1 MNTKANYIK
10 QRLSL
15 RQPLQESLDIIADL
29 TGKLSFTKEVDLAEE
44 LSIVSK
50 HYPSCT
56 DFERTFPSICFSIA
70 TGVGKTRL
78 MGACIS
84 YLYLEKGVKNFF
96 VLAPNLTIYDKLIED
111 FGNPSNPKYVFNGIA
126 EFVHNRPVI
135 ITGDNYDSTGARATL
150 YLETEVRINVFNISK
165 FNKDAS
171 TPTRGSEKGRLPRIK
186 RLAEYLGQSYWNHL
200 SNLDD
205 LVILMDEA
213 HRYKADSSAAAIN
226 ELKPVFGIEL
236 TATPLDERGNAFKN
250 IVYEYNLAQALA
262 DGKFVKNPAIAYRSD
277 FQAQGKT
284 DEDIEHIKLEDAI
297 SLHEDVKTELEV
309 FANATGNKKV
319 KPFILIVCKDIA
331 HARDTLSYIQSKIF
345 FNGLYADKV
354 IQIDSS
360 VNDEQNAKLLETVEH
375 YDNPVEIVI
384 HVNMLAEGWDVTNLY
399 TICPLRK
406 ADSIKLIE
414 QTIGRGLRLP
424 FKGERVGVDK
434 IDRLTVIAHD
444 NFQRVID
451 AAQDPNS
458 ILQRFS
464 FVELNQ
470 QSEIPKTEAVVSVS
484 VFEAAQQA
492 EQASVN
498 QIVEPAKREVAQRVV
513 DAKRAIIEALP
524 TLGKIEGVTKVEDLN
539 KPEVKEQVIKQITY
553 ALNTGQG
560 NIFAESIIQEA
571 VAQYETVVTQYK
583 ENIIEIPRIDLVQ
596 DEIETY
602 FENFDLDTSAGFDL
616 RVLKEEI
623 RVRGLIDSKVSIIG
637 VRHGAHFKETPVNQ
651 IISELINYPEL
662 DYDQCPDLLH
672 KLVSQAVAK
681 LSEGVTDVKEL
692 HTLIRQSRKIIAH
705 RIWEQMKRHF
715 KQSEPK
721 YGTPEV
727 LPFTKIE
734 AWSFSALSKNGYKD
748 FKENL
753 PVRDVTKYV
762 YMGFTKSCHPQYKFD
777 SSSEKVLSQIIE
789 EDKSIIKWLRPAD
802 KQFRIY
808 WANNSRLYYPDFVI
822 ERNDAIYLVEV
833 KAANQVDTG
842 EVQDKK
848 RAASNYCR
856 YATEYNLVNG
866 KKPWKYVIFPHDKID
881 LNVTFDYLLNLSE

>member
-1 MNTKANYIK
+1 MNTRANYIK

-15 RQPLQESLDIIADL
+15 RQPLQESLDIVADL
-29 TGKLSFTKEVDLAEE
+29 TSKLSFTKEVDLAEE
-44 LSIVSK
+44 LSIVSQ

-84 YLYLEKGVKNFF
+84 YLYLEKGVRNFF

-135 ITGDNYDSTGARATL
+135 ITGDNYASLGGLFSDS
-150 YLETEVRINVFNISK
+150 EIRINVFNISK

-171 TPTRGSEKGRLPRIK
+171 TPTRGAEKGRLPRIK
-186 RLAEYLGQSYWNHL
+186 RLAEYLGQSYWDYL

-213 HRYKADSSAAAIN
+213 HRYKADSSAAAVN
-226 ELKPVFGIEL
+226 DLKPIFGIEL

-277 FQAQGKT
+277 FQVQGKT
-284 DEDIEHIKLEDAI
+284 DEDIERIKLEDAI

-331 HARDTLSYIQSKIF
+331 HARDTLSYIQSKAF
-345 FNGLYADKV
+345 YNGLYSDKV

-444 NFQRVID
+444 NFQKVIE

-458 ILQRFS
+458 ILKRFS

-470 QSEIPKTEAVVSVS
+470 ENSIAKTEAVVSVS
-484 VFEAAQQA
+484 TFEVAQKA
-492 EQASVN
+492 EQEVVN

-524 TLGKIEGVTKVEDLN
+524 ILGKMEGVTKIEDLK
-539 KPEVKEQVIKQITY
+539 KPEIKEQVIKQITY

-560 NIFAESIIQEA
+560 NMFAESIVQEA
-571 VAQYETVVTQYK
+571 VAQYERVITQYQD
-583 ENIIEIPRIDLVQ
+583 NIIEIPRIDLVQ
-596 DEIETY
+596 DEIETW
-602 FENFDLDTSAGFDL
+602 FEDFDLDTSVGFDL

-623 RVRGLIDSKVSIIG
+623 KVRGLVDNKVSSIG
-637 VRHGAHFKETPVNQ
+637 VRHGANYKETPINQ
-651 IISELINYPEL
+651 VISELINYPEL
-662 DYDQCPDLLH
+662 DYDQCPDLLN
-672 KLVSQAVAK
+672 KLANQAVTK
-681 LSEGVTDVKEL
+681 ISEGVADAKEL
-692 HTLIRQSRKIIAH
+692 HTLIRQSRKIVAS

-721 YGTPEV
+721 YSKPEV

-734 AWSFSALSKNGYKD
+734 AWSFSALSKDGYKD
-748 FKENL
+748 FKENI
-753 PVRDVTKYV
+753 PVRDAIKYV
-762 YMGFTKSCHPQYKFD
+762 YMGFTKACHPQYKFD
-777 SSSEKVLSQIIE
+777 SSSEKVLAQIIE
-789 EDKSIIKWLRPAD
+789 EDKSISKWLRPAD
-802 KQFRIY
+802 KQFRLY
-808 WANNSRLYYPDFVI
+808 WANNSRLYYPDFVV
-822 ERNDAIYLVEV
+822 ECNDAIYLVEV

-848 RAASNYCR
+848 RAATNYCK
-856 YATEYNLVNG
+856 YASEYNIANG
-866 KKPWKYVIFPHDKID
+866 KKPWKYVIFPHDRIA
-881 LNVTFDYLLNLSE
+881 LNVSFDSLLNTAE

>member
-1 MNTKANYIK
+1 MNTRANYIK

-15 RQPLQESLDIIADL
+15 RQPLQESLDIVADL
-29 TGKLSFTKEVDLAEE
+29 TSKLSFTKEFDLAEE
-44 LSIVSK
+44 LSIVSQN
-50 HYPSCT
+50 YPSCT

-84 YLYLEKGVKNFF
+84 YLYLEKGVRNFF

-135 ITGDNYDSTGARATL
+135 ITGDNYASLGGLFSDS
-150 YLETEVRINVFNISK
+150 EIRINVFNISK

-171 TPTRGSEKGRLPRIK
+171 TPTRGAERGRLPRIK
-186 RLAEYLGQSYWNHL
+186 RLAEYLGQSYWDYL

-213 HRYKADSSAAAIN
+213 HRYKADSSAAAVN
-226 ELKPVFGIEL
+226 DLKPIFGIEL
-236 TATPLDERGNAFKN
+236 TATPRDERGNTFKN

-284 DEDIEHIKLEDAI
+284 DEDIERIKLEDAI

-331 HARDTLSYIQSKIF
+331 HARDTLSYIQSKAF
-345 FNGLYADKV
+345 YNGLYAEKV

-444 NFQRVID
+444 NFQKVIE

-470 QSEIPKTEAVVSVS
+470 ENAVAKTEAVVSVS
-484 VFEAAQQA
+484 TFELAQQA
-492 EQASVN
+492 EQEVVN
-498 QIVEPAKREVAQRVV
+498 QIVEPVKRKFAQRVV

-524 TLGKIEGVTKVEDLN
+524 TLGKMEGVTKVEDLK
-539 KPEVKEQVIKQITY
+539 KPEVKEQVIKQIAY

-560 NIFAESIIQEA
+560 NMFADSIVQEA
-571 VAQYETVVTQYK
+571 VAQYERVITQYQD
-583 ENIIEIPRIDLVQ
+583 NIIEIPRIDLVQ
-596 DEIETY
+596 DEIETW
-602 FENFDLDTSAGFDL
+602 FEDFDLDTSVGFDL
-616 RVLKEEI
+616 RVLTEEI
-623 RVRGLIDSKVSIIG
+623 KVRGLVDNKVSSIG
-637 VRHGAHFKETPVNQ
+637 VRHGANYKETPVNQ
-651 IISELINYPEL
+651 VISELINYPEL
-662 DYDQCPDLLH
+662 DYDQCPDLLQ

-681 LSEGVTDVKEL
+681 ISEGVADSKEL
-692 HTLIRQSRKIIAH
+692 HTLIRQSRKIVAS
-705 RIWEQMKRHF
+705 RIWEQMKRYF

-721 YGTPEV
+721 YSKPEV

-734 AWSFSALSKNGYKD
+734 AWSFSALSKDGYKD
-748 FKENL
+748 FKENI
-753 PVRDVTKYV
+753 PVRDATKYV
-762 YMGFTKSCHPQYKFD
+762 YMGFTKACHPQYKFD

-789 EDKSIIKWLRPAD
+789 EDKSISKWLRPSD

-808 WANNSRLYYPDFVI
+808 WAKNSRLYYPDFVV

-848 RAASNYCR
+848 RAAMNYCK
-856 YATEYNLVNG
+856 YATDYNIANG
-866 KKPWKYVIFPHDKID
+866 KKPWKYVIFPHDRIA
-881 LNVTFDYLLNLSE
+881 LNVSFDSLLNNAE

>member
-1 MNTKANYIK
+1 MNTRANYIK

-15 RQPLQESLDIIADL
+15 RQPLQESLDIVADL
-29 TGKLSFTKEVDLAEE
+29 TSKLSFTKEVDLVKE
-44 LSIVSK
+44 LSIVSQ

-84 YLYLEKGVKNFF
+84 YLYLEKGVRNFF

-111 FGNPSNPKYVFNGIA
+111 FGNPTNPKYVFNGIA

-135 ITGDNYDSTGARATL
+135 ITGDNYASLGGL
-150 YLETEVRINVFNISK
+150 FSESEIRINVFNISK

-171 TPTRGSEKGRLPRIK
+171 TPTRGAEKGRLPRIK
-186 RLAEYLGQSYWNHL
+186 RLAEYLGQSYWDYL

-213 HRYKADSSAAAIN
+213 HRYKADSSAAAVN
-226 ELKPVFGIEL
+226 DLKPIFGIEL

-277 FQAQGKT
+277 FQVQGKT
-284 DEDIEHIKLEDAI
+284 DEDIERIKLEDAI

-309 FANATGNKKV
+309 FANSTGNKKV

-331 HARDTLSYIQSKIF
+331 HARDTLSYIQSKAF
-345 FNGLYADKV
+345 YNGLYSDKV

-444 NFQRVID
+444 NFQKVIE

-470 QSEIPKTEAVVSVS
+470 DNSIAKTEAVVSVS
-484 VFEAAQQA
+484 TFEVAQQA
-492 EQASVN
+492 EQEVVN
-498 QIVEPAKREVAQRVV
+498 QIAEPAKREVAQRVV

-524 TLGKIEGVTKVEDLN
+524 TLGKMEGVTKVEDLK

-560 NIFAESIIQEA
+560 NIFAESIVQEA
-571 VAQYETVVTQYK
+571 VAQYERVITQYQD
-583 ENIIEIPRIDLVQ
+583 NIIEIPRIDLVQ
-596 DEIETY
+596 DEIETW
-602 FENFDLDTSAGFDL
+602 FEDFDLDTSVGFDI

-623 RVRGLIDSKVSIIG
+623 KVRGLVDNKVTSIG
-637 VRHGAHFKETPVNQ
+637 VRHGANYKETPVNQ
-651 IISELINYPEL
+651 VISELINYPEL
-662 DYDQCPDLLH
+662 DYDQCPDLLN
-672 KLVSQAVAK
+672 KLASQAVAK
-681 LSEGVTDVKEL
+681 ISEGVADAKEL
-692 HTLIRQSRKIIAH
+692 HTLIRQSRKIVAS

-721 YGTPEV
+721 YSKPEV

-734 AWSFSALSKNGYKD
+734 AWSFSALSKDGYKD
-748 FKENL
+748 FKENI
-753 PVRDVTKYV
+753 PVRDAIKYV
-762 YMGFTKSCHPQYKFD
+762 YMGFTKACHPQYKFD
-777 SSSEKVLSQIIE
+777 SSSEKVLAQIVE
-789 EDKSIIKWLRPAD
+789 EDKSISKWLRPAD
-802 KQFRIY
+802 KQFRLY
-808 WANNSRLYYPDFVI
+808 WANNSRLYYPDFVV

-848 RAASNYCR
+848 RAAMNYCK
-856 YATEYNLVNG
+856 YASEYNIANG
-866 KKPWKYVIFPHDKID
+866 KKPWKYVIFPHDRIA
-881 LNVTFDYLLNLSE
+881 LNVSFDNLLNTAE

>member
-1 MNTKANYIK
+1 MNTKSNYIK

-15 RQPLQESLDIIADL
+15 RLPLQESLDIVADL
-29 TGKLSFTKEVDLAEE
+29 TSKLSFTKEVDLAEE
-44 LSIVSK
+44 LSIVNQ
-50 HYPSCT
+50 HYPSCS
-56 DFERTFPSICFSIA
+56 DFERTFPSVCFSIA

-84 YLYLEKGVKNFF
+84 YLYLEKGVRNFF

-135 ITGDNYDSTGARATL
+135 ITGDNYASLGGLFSDS
-150 YLETEVRINVFNISK
+150 EIRINVFNISK

-171 TPTRGSEKGRLPRIK
+171 NPRGKEKGQLPRIK
-186 RLAEYLGQSYWNHL
+186 RLAEYLGQSYWDYL
-200 SNLDD
+200 SNLND

-213 HRYKADSSAAAIN
+213 HRYKADSSAAAVN
-226 ELKPVFGIEL
+226 DLKPIFGIEL

-284 DEDIEHIKLEDAI
+284 DEDIERIKLEDAI

-319 KPFILIVCKDIA
+319 KPFILVVCKDIA
-331 HARDTLSYIQSKIF
+331 HARDTLGYIQSNAF
-345 FNGLYADKV
+345 YNGHYADKV

-360 VNDEQNAKLLETVEH
+360 VNDEQNAKLLETVEQ

-444 NFQRVID
+444 NFQKVIE

-470 QSEIPKTEAVVSVS
+470 ENSVAKTEAVVSFS
-484 VFEAAQQA
+484 TFEVAQQA
-492 EQASVN
+492 EQEVVN
-498 QIVEPAKREVAQRVV
+498 QIVEPVKRKFAQRVV

-524 TLGKIEGVTKVEDLN
+524 KLGKMDGVTKIEDLN
-539 KPEVKEQVIKQITY
+539 KPEIKEQVIKQITY
-553 ALNTGQG
+553 ALSAGQG
-560 NIFAESIIQEA
+560 NMFADSIVREA

-583 ENIIEIPRIDLVQ
+583 NNIIEIPRIDLVQ
-596 DEIETY
+596 DEIETW
-602 FENFDLDTSAGFDL
+602 FEDFDLNTSVGFDL
-616 RVLKEEI
+616 RVLTEEI
-623 RVRGLIDSKVSIIG
+623 RVRGLVDNQVSSIG
-637 VRHGAHFKETPVNQ
+637 VRHGANYKETPINQ
-651 IISELINYPEL
+651 VISELINYPEL

-672 KLVSQAVAK
+672 KLVSQAIAK
-681 LSEGVTDVKEL
+681 ISEGVADSKEL
-692 HTLIRQSRKIIAH
+692 HTLVRQSRKIVAS

-715 KQSEPK
+715 KHSEPK
-721 YGTPEV
+721 YSKPEV

-734 AWSFSALSKNGYKD
+734 AWSFSALAKDGYKD
-748 FKENL
+748 FKENIS
-753 PVRDVTKYV
+753 VRDATKYV
-762 YMGFTKSCHPQYKFD
+762 YMGFTKSCHQQYKFD

-789 EDKSIIKWLRPAD
+789 EDNSITKWLRPAD

-808 WANNSRLYYPDFVI
+808 WANNSRLYFPDFVV
-822 ERNDAIYLVEV
+822 EREDAIYLVEV

-848 RAASNYCR
+848 RAAMNYCK
-856 YATEYNLVNG
+856 YASDYNIANS
-866 KKPWKYVIFPHDKID
+866 KKPWKYVIFPHDRITI
-881 LNVTFDYLLNLSE
+881 NVSFDSLLNTSE

>member
-1 MNTKANYIK
+1 MNKNANYIK

-15 RQPLQESLDIIADL
+15 RQPLQESLDIVADL
-29 TGKLSFTKEVDLAEE
+29 TSKLTLSKEVDLVQE
-44 LSIVSK
+44 LSTVTQ
-50 HYPSCT
+50 HYPSCS
-56 DFERTFPSICFSIA
+56 DFERAFPSICFSIA

-84 YLYLEKGVKNFF
+84 YLYLEKGVRNFF

-135 ITGDNYDSTGARATL
+135 ITGDNYASLGGLFSDS
-150 YLETEVRINVFNISK
+150 EIRINVFNISK
-165 FNKDAS
+165 FNKDATS
-171 TPTRGSEKGRLPRIK
+171 ATRGAEKGKLPKIK
-186 RLAEYLGQSYWNHL
+186 RLAEYLGQSYWDYL

-226 ELKPVFGIEL
+226 DLKPVFGIEL

-250 IVYEYNLAQALA
+250 IVYEYNLAKALA
-262 DGKFVKNPAIAYRSD
+262 DGLYVKNPAIAYRSD

-284 DEDIEHIKLEDAI
+284 DEDIERIKLEDAI

-309 FANATGNKKV
+309 YANATGSKKV
-319 KPFILIVCKDIA
+319 KPFILVVCKDIA
-331 HARDTLSYIQSKIF
+331 HARDTLSYIQSNAF
-345 FNGLYADKV
+345 YSGHYAEKV

-360 VNDEQNAKLLETVEH
+360 INDEQNAKLLETVEQ

-444 NFQRVID
+444 NFQKVIE

-470 QSEIPKTEAVVSVS
+470 ESTIAKTEAVVSVS
-484 VFEAAQQA
+484 VLEAAQQA
-492 EQASVN
+492 EQEIVN

-539 KPEVKEQVIKQITY
+539 KPEVKEQVIKQIKY

-560 NIFAESIIQEA
+560 NIFAESIVQEA

-602 FENFDLDTSAGFDL
+602 FEDFDLDTTVGFDL

-623 RVRGLIDSKVSIIG
+623 KVRGLVDNKVSSIG
-637 VRHGAHFKETPVNQ
+637 VIHGAHFKETPVNQ

-672 KLVSQAVAK
+672 KLVSQAVTK
-681 LSEGVTDVKEL
+681 LSEGVTDAKEL

-721 YGTPEV
+721 YSTPEV

-734 AWSFSALSKNGYKD
+734 AWSFSALSKDGYKD
-748 FKENL
+748 FKENI
-753 PVRDVTKYV
+753 PVRDATKYV

-789 EDKSIIKWLRPAD
+789 EDGSIIKWLRPAD

-808 WANNSRLYYPDFVI
+808 WANNSRLYYPDFVV

-848 RAASNYCR
+848 RAAMNYCK
-856 YATEYNLVNG
+856 YASEYNIANG
-866 KKPWKYVIFPHDKID
+866 KKPWKYVIFPHDRIA
-881 LNVTFDYLLNLSE
+881 LNVSFDSLLNHAE

>member
-1 MNTKANYIK
+1 MNNIAEYIK
-10 QRLSL
+10 LRLSL
-15 RQPLQESLDIIADL
+15 RKPLQEALDIVADL
-29 TGKLSFTKEVDLAEE
+29 TSKLSLKKEFDISDE
-44 LSIVSK
+44 LNIANQN
-50 HYPSCT
+50 YPNCV
-56 DFERTFPSICFSIA
+56 DFERSFPSFCFSIA

-78 MGACIS
+78 MGASIS
-84 YLYLEKGVKNFF
+84 YLYLEKGIKNFF
-96 VLAPNLTIYDKLIED
+96 ILAPNLTIYEKLIED

-135 ITGDNYDSTGARATL
+135 ITGDNYNFLGGLFAES
-150 YLETEVRINVFNISK
+150 EIRINVFNISK
-165 FNKDAS
+165 FNKEA
-171 TPTRGSEKGRLPRIK
+171 TRIK
-186 RLAEYLGQSYWNHL
+186 RLSEYLGQSYWDYL
-200 SNLDD
+200 SNLQD

-213 HRYKADSSAAAIN
+213 HRYKADSAANAIN
-226 ELKPVFGIEL
+226 ELKPILGIEL
-236 TATPLDERGNAFKN
+236 TATPIDERGNSFKN
-250 IVYEYNLAQALA
+250 IVYEYNLAQALS

-277 FQAQGKT
+277 FKTQGKSE
-284 DEDIEHIKLEDAI
+284 EDIERIKLEDSI

-309 FANATGNKKV
+309 FSNSTGAKKV
-319 KPFILIVCKDIA
+319 KPFILVVCKDIS
-331 HARDTLSYIQSKIF
+331 HAKDILNYIQSNAF
-345 FNGLYADKV
+345 YNGLYKDKV

-360 VNDEQNAKLLETVEH
+360 VNDEQNAKLLETVEQF
-375 YDNPVEIVI
+375 DNPIEIVI

-406 ADSIKLIE
+406 AESEKLIE

-444 NFQRVID
+444 NFQKVIE

-470 QSEIPKTEAVVSVS
+470 ESAIAKTEAVVSIS
-484 VFEAAQQA
+484 VFEAVQQA
-492 EQASVN
+492 EQAIVN
-498 QIVEPAKREVAQRVV
+498 QIVEPVKREVAQRVV

-524 TLGKIEGVTKVEDLN
+524 ILGKIEGVTKIEDLN
-539 KPEVKEQVIKQITY
+539 KPEVKEKVIKQITY

-560 NIFAESIIQEA
+560 NIFAESIVEEA

-602 FENFDLDTSAGFDL
+602 FEDFDLDTTAGFDL

-623 RVRGLIDSKVSIIG
+623 KVRGLVDNKVSSIG
-637 VRHGAHFKETPVNQ
+637 VIHGAHFKETPVNQ

-662 DYDQCPDLLH
+662 DYDQCPDLLY
-672 KLVSQAVAK
+672 KLVSQAVTK
-681 LSEGVTDVKEL
+681 LSEGVTDSKEL

-715 KQSEPK
+715 KQSKPK
-721 YGTPEV
+721 YSTPEV

-734 AWSFSALSKNGYKD
+734 AWSFSALSKDGYKD
-748 FKENL
+748 LKENV
-753 PVRDVTKYV
+753 PVRDATKYV

-777 SSSEKVLSQIIE
+777 SSSEKVLAQIIE
-789 EDKSIIKWLRPAD
+789 EDRSITKWLRPAD

-808 WANNSRLYYPDFVI
+808 WANNSRLYYPDFVV
-822 ERNDAIYLVEV
+822 ERSEAIYLVEV
-833 KAANQVDTG
+833 KAANQVDSG

-848 RAASNYCR
+848 RAAMNYCK
-856 YATEYNLVNG
+856 YASEYNVENG
-866 KKPWKYVIFPHDKID
+866 KKPWKYVIFPHDKIA
-881 LNVTFDYLLNLSE
+881 LNVSFENLLNQAE

>member
-15 RQPLQESLDIIADL
+15 RQPLQESLDIVADL
-29 TGKLSFTKEVDLAEE
+29 TRKLSFAKEVNLAVE
-44 LSIVSK
+44 LSIVNQ
-50 HYPSCT
+50 HYPSCS
-56 DFERTFPSICFSIA
+56 DFEREFPSICFSIA

-78 MGACIS
+78 MGACIT
-84 YLYLEKGVKNFF
+84 YLYLEKGVRNFF
-96 VLAPNLTIYDKLIED
+96 VLAPNLTIYDKLIDD

-135 ITGDNYDSTGARATL
+135 ITGDNYASLGGL
-150 YLETEVRINVFNISK
+150 FSESEIRINVFNISK

-171 TPTRGSEKGRLPRIK
+171 TPTRGAERGRLPRIK
-186 RLAEYLGQSYWNHL
+186 RLSEYLGQSYWDYL

-213 HRYKADSSAAAIN
+213 HRYKADSSAAAVN
-226 ELKPVFGIEL
+226 DLKPIFGIEL
-236 TATPLDERGNAFKN
+236 TATPFDERGNAFKN
-250 IVYEYNLAQALA
+250 IVFEYNLAQALS

-277 FQAQGKT
+277 FVVQGTT
-284 DEDIEHIKLEDAI
+284 DEDIERIKLEDAI

-309 FANATGNKKV
+309 FAYATGNKKV
-319 KPFILIVCKDIA
+319 KPFILIVCKDIS
-331 HARDTLSYIQSKIF
+331 HARDTLSYIQSKAF
-345 FNGLYADKV
+345 YNGLYTNKV

-424 FKGERVGVDK
+424 FKGERVGIDK

-444 NFQRVID
+444 NFQKVID

-470 QSEIPKTEAVVSVS
+470 KDSLTKTEAVVSVS
-484 VFEAAQQA
+484 NFEVAQQE
-492 EQASVN
+492 EQEMVN
-498 QIVEPAKREVAQRVV
+498 QIVEPAKRELGQRVV
-513 DAKRAIIEALP
+513 DARRAIIETFP
-524 TLGKIEGVTKVEDLN
+524 TIGKMEGVTKIEDLN
-539 KPEVKEQVIKQITY
+539 KPEIKAKVIKQITY
-553 ALNTGQG
+553 ALYTGQG
-560 NIFAESIIQEA
+560 NIFADNIVQEA
-571 VAQYETVVTQYK
+571 VVQYETVVSQYK
-583 ENIIEIPRIDLVQ
+583 KNIIEIPRIDLVQ
-596 DEIETY
+596 DEIETW
-602 FENFDLDTSAGFDL
+602 FEDFDLDTTVGFDL
-616 RVLKEEI
+616 RVLIEEI
-623 RVRGLIDSKVSIIG
+623 KVRGLVDNQVSSIG
-637 VRHGAHFKETPVNQ
+637 VRHGANYKETPINQ
-651 IISELINYPEL
+651 VISELINYPEL

-672 KLVSQAVAK
+672 KLVSQAIAK
-681 LSEGVTDVKEL
+681 IAEGVADSKEL
-692 HTLIRQSRKIIAH
+692 HTLVRQSRKIVAS

-715 KQSEPK
+715 KHSEPK
-721 YGTPEV
+721 YSKPEV

-734 AWSFSALSKNGYKD
+734 AWSFSALSKDGYKD
-748 FKENL
+748 FKENI
-753 PVRDVTKYV
+753 PVRDATKYV

-777 SSSEKVLSQIIE
+777 SSSEKVLSQILE
-789 EDKSIIKWLRPAD
+789 EDKSVLKWLRPAD

-808 WANNSRLYYPDFVI
+808 WDNSRLYYPDFVV
-822 ERNDAIYLVEV
+822 EREDAIYLVEV

-848 RAASNYCR
+848 RAAMNYCK
-856 YATEYNLVNG
+856 YATEYNIANG
-866 KKPWKYVIFPHDKID
+866 KKPWKYVIFPHDRIA
-881 LNVTFDYLLNLSE
+881 LNVSFDSLLNLSE

>member
-1 MNTKANYIK
+1 MNKNANYIK

-15 RQPLQESLDIIADL
+15 RQPLQESLDIVADL
-29 TGKLSFTKEVDLAEE
+29 TSKLSLTKEVDLAQE
-44 LSIVSK
+44 LSTVSQ
-50 HYPSCT
+50 HYPSCS

-84 YLYLEKGVKNFF
+84 YLYLEKGVRNFF
-96 VLAPNLTIYDKLIED
+96 ILAPNLTIYDKLIED

-126 EFVHNRPVI
+126 EFVHDRPVI
-135 ITGDNYDSTGARATL
+135 ITGDNNASLGGL
-150 YLETEVRINVFNISK
+150 FSESEIRINVFNISK

-171 TPTRGSEKGRLPRIK
+171 TPTHGAEKGRLPRIK
-186 RLAEYLGQSYWNHL
+186 RLAEYLGQSYWDYL

-213 HRYKADSSAAAIN
+213 HRYKADSAAAAIN
-226 ELKPVFGIEL
+226 DLKPVFGIEV

-250 IVYEYNLAQALA
+250 IVFEYNLAKALA
-262 DGKFVKNPAIAYRSD
+262 DGFYVKNPAIAYRSD

-284 DEDIEHIKLEDAI
+284 DEDIERIKLEDAI

-309 FANATGNKKV
+309 FANATGSKKV
-319 KPFILIVCKDIA
+319 KPFILVVCKDIA
-331 HARDTLSYIQSKIF
+331 HARDTLSYIQSKAF
-345 FNGLYADKV
+345 YSGHYVDKV

-360 VNDEQNAKLLETVEH
+360 INDEQNAKLLETVEH

-424 FKGERVGVDK
+424 FKGERVGIDK

-444 NFQRVID
+444 NFQKVIE

-464 FVELNQ
+464 FVELNPE
-470 QSEIPKTEAVVSVS
+470 SAIAKTEAVISVS
-484 VFEAAQQA
+484 TFEVAQQA
-492 EQASVN
+492 EQEVVN
-498 QIVEPAKREVAQRVV
+498 QIAEPAKREVAQRIV

-524 TLGKIEGVTKVEDLN
+524 TLGKMEGVTKVEDLN

-553 ALNTGQG
+553 KLNTGQG
-560 NIFAESIIQEA
+560 NIFAESIVQE
-571 VAQYETVVTQYK
+571 VVVQYEKVVIQLK

-602 FENFDLDTSAGFDL
+602 FEDFDLDTSAGFDL

-623 RVRGLIDSKVSIIG
+623 RVRGLVDNKVSSIG
-637 VRHGAHFKETPVNQ
+637 VIHGAHFKETPVNQ
-651 IISELINYPEL
+651 IISELLNYPEL

-672 KLVSQAVAK
+672 KLVGQAVAK
-681 LSEGVTDVKEL
+681 LSEGVTDSKEL
-692 HTLIRQSRKIIAH
+692 HTLIRQSRKIIAL

-721 YGTPEV
+721 YSKPEV
-727 LPFTKIE
+727 LSFTKIE
-734 AWSFSALSKNGYKD
+734 SWSYSALSKDGYKD
-748 FKENL
+748 FRENI
-753 PVRDVTKYV
+753 PVRDATKYV
-762 YMGFTKSCHPQYKFD
+762 YMGFSKSCHPQYKFD
-777 SSSEKVLSQIIE
+777 SSSEKVLAQIIE
-789 EDKSIIKWLRPAD
+789 EDQSITKWLRPAD

-808 WANNSRLYYPDFVI
+808 WANNSKLYYPDFVV

-848 RAASNYCR
+848 RAAINYCK
-856 YATEYNLVNG
+856 YASEYNVTNG
-866 KKPWKYVIFPHDKID
+866 KKPWKYVIFPHDRIA
-881 LNVTFDYLLNLSE
+881 LNVSFENLLNASD

>member
-1 MNTKANYIK
+1 MNKNANYIK

-15 RQPLQESLDIIADL
+15 RQPLQESLDIVADL
-29 TGKLSFTKEVDLAEE
+29 TSKLSLTKEVDLALE
-44 LSIVSK
+44 LSNVSQ
-50 HYPSCT
+50 HYPSCS

-84 YLYLEKGVKNFF
+84 YLYLEKGVRNFF

-135 ITGDNYDSTGARATL
+135 ITGDNYASLGGL
-150 YLETEVRINVFNISK
+150 FSESEIRINVFNISK

-171 TPTRGSEKGRLPRIK
+171 TPTRGAEKGRLPRIR
-186 RLAEYLGQSYWNHL
+186 RLAEYLGQSYWDYL

-226 ELKPVFGIEL
+226 DLKPVFGIEL

-250 IVYEYNLAQALA
+250 IVYEYNLAKALA
-262 DGKFVKNPAIAYRSD
+262 DGFYVKNPAIAYRSD

-284 DEDIEHIKLEDAI
+284 DEDIERIKLEDAI

-319 KPFILIVCKDIA
+319 KPFILVVCKDIA
-331 HARDTLSYIQSKIF
+331 HARDTLSYIQSNAF
-345 FNGLYADKV
+345 YSGYYADKV

-360 VNDEQNAKLLETVEH
+360 INDELNAKLLETVEQ

-444 NFQRVID
+444 NFQKVIE

-470 QSEIPKTEAVVSVS
+470 ESAIAKTEAIVSVS
-484 VFEAAQQA
+484 TFEVAQQA
-492 EQASVN
+492 EQEVVN
-498 QIVEPAKREVAQRVV
+498 QIAEPAKREVAQRVV

-524 TLGKIEGVTKVEDLN
+524 TIGKIEGVTKVEDLK

-560 NIFAESIIQEA
+560 NIFAESIVQEA
-571 VAQYETVVTQYK
+571 IAQYETVVTQYK

-602 FENFDLDTSAGFDL
+602 FEDFELDTTDGFDL

-623 RVRGLIDSKVSIIG
+623 KVRGLVDNKVSSIG
-637 VRHGAHFKETPVNQ
+637 VIHGAHFKETPVNQ

-681 LSEGVTDVKEL
+681 LSDGVTDSKEL
-692 HTLIRQSRKIIAH
+692 HTLIMQSRKIIAH

-721 YGTPEV
+721 YSTPEV

-734 AWSFSALSKNGYKD
+734 VWSFSALTKDGYKD
-748 FKENL
+748 FRENI
-753 PVRDVTKYV
+753 PVRDATKYV

-777 SSSEKVLSQIIE
+777 SSSEKVLAQIIE
-789 EDKSIIKWLRPAD
+789 EDQSIKKWLRPAD

-808 WANNSRLYYPDFVI
+808 WANNSRFYYPDFVV
-822 ERNDAIYLVEV
+822 ERDDAIYLVEV

-848 RAASNYCR
+848 RAAMNYCK
-856 YATEYNLVNG
+856 YASEYNVANG
-866 KKPWKYVIFPHDKID
+866 KKPWKYVIFPHDRIA
-881 LNVTFDYLLNLSE
+881 LNVSFDSLLNTAE

>member
-1 MNTKANYIK
+1 M
-10 QRLSL
+10 
-15 RQPLQESLDIIADL
+15 RQPLQDSLEIVADL
-29 TGKLSFTKEVDLAEE
+29 TSKLSFTKEVDLSEE
-44 LSIVSK
+44 LSIVSQ
-50 HYPSCT
+50 HYPSCS

-84 YLYLEKGVKNFF
+84 YLYLEKGVRNFF
-96 VLAPNLTIYDKLIED
+96 VLAPNLTIYEKLIED

-135 ITGDNYDSTGARATL
+135 ITGDNYDSLGGL
-150 YLETEVRINVFNISK
+150 FSDSEIRINVFNISK

-171 TPTRGSEKGRLPRIK
+171 NPRGKEKGQLPRIK
-186 RLAEYLGQSYWNHL
+186 RLAEYLGQSYWDYL

-226 ELKPVFGIEL
+226 DLKPVFGIEL

-262 DGKFVKNPAIAYRSD
+262 DGKFVKNPAIAYRND

-284 DEDIEHIKLEDAI
+284 EEDIERIKLEDAI
-297 SLHEDVKTELEV
+297 ALHEDVKTELEV
-309 FANATGNKKV
+309 FTNTTGYKKV
-319 KPFILIVCKDIA
+319 KPFILVVCKDIA
-331 HARDTLSYIQSKIF
+331 HARDTLSYIRSNAF
-345 FNGLYADKV
+345 FSGHYAEKV

-360 VNDEQNAKLLETVEH
+360 INDEQNAKLLETVEQ

-444 NFQRVID
+444 NFQKVID

-464 FVELNQ
+464 FVELNNDNTL
-470 QSEIPKTEAVVSVS
+470 EKTEAVVSVS
-484 VFEAAQQA
+484 TIEVAQQA
-492 EQASVN
+492 EQEIVN
-498 QIVEPAKREVAQRVV
+498 QIVEPAKRVVAQRVV

-524 TLGKIEGVTKVEDLN
+524 TLGKIEGVTKVEDLK
-539 KPEVKEQVIKQITY
+539 KPDVKEQVIKQITN

-560 NIFAESIIQEA
+560 NIFAESIVQEA

-602 FENFDLDTSAGFDL
+602 FEDFDLDTSVGFDL
-616 RVLKEEI
+616 RVLREEI

-662 DYDQCPDLLH
+662 DYDQCPDLLN

-681 LSEGVTDVKEL
+681 LSEGVTDSKEL
-692 HTLIRQSRKIIAH
+692 HTLIRQTRKIVAH

-721 YGTPEV
+721 YSKPEV

-734 AWSFSALSKNGYKD
+734 AWSFSALAKDGYKD
-748 FKENL
+748 FRDNI
-753 PVRDVTKYV
+753 PVRDATKYV
-762 YMGFTKSCHPQYKFD
+762 YMGFNKSCHPQYKFD
-777 SSSEKVLSQIIE
+777 SSSEKLLAQIIE
-789 EDKSIIKWLRPAD
+789 EDQSITKWMRPAD

-808 WANNSRLYYPDFVI
+808 WANNSRLYYPDFVV
-822 ERNDAIYLVEV
+822 ERIDAIYLVEV

-848 RAASNYCR
+848 RAAMNYCK
-856 YATEYNLVNG
+856 YASEYNIANG
-866 KKPWKYVIFPHDKID
+866 KKPWKYVIFPHDRIA
-881 LNVTFDYLLNLSE
+881 LNVSFDSLLNNSE

>member
-1 MNTKANYIK
+1 MNKIAEYIK
-10 QRLSL
+10 LRLSL
-15 RQPLQESLDIIADL
+15 RKPLQDALDIIADL
-29 TGKLSFTKEVDLAEE
+29 SSKLSLKKEFDLTDD
-44 LSIVSK
+44 LKVVSQN
-50 HYPSCT
+50 YPTCV
-56 DFERTFPSICFSIA
+56 DFERSFPSFCFSIA

-84 YLYLEKGVKNFF
+84 YLYLEKGIKNFF
-96 VLAPNLTIYDKLIED
+96 ILAPNLTIYEKLIED

-135 ITGDNYDSTGARATL
+135 ITGDNYNFLGGLFAES
-150 YLETEVRINVFNISK
+150 EIRINVFNISK
-165 FNKDAS
+165 FNKDA
-171 TPTRGSEKGRLPRIK
+171 TRIK
-186 RLAEYLGQSYWNHL
+186 RLSEYLGQSYWDYL
-200 SNLDD
+200 SNLQD

-213 HRYKADSSAAAIN
+213 HRYKADSAANAIN
-226 ELKPVFGIEL
+226 ELKPILGIEL
-236 TATPLDERGNAFKN
+236 TATPIDERGNSFKN
-250 IVYEYNLAQALA
+250 IVYEYNLAQALS

-277 FQAQGKT
+277 FQTQGKSE
-284 DEDIEHIKLEDAI
+284 EDIERVKLEDSI

-309 FANATGNKKV
+309 FSNSSGAKKV
-319 KPFILIVCKDIA
+319 KPFILVVCKDIA
-331 HARDTLSYIQSKIF
+331 HAKDVLKYIQSNAF
-345 FNGLYADKV
+345 YNGNYKDKV

-360 VNDEQNAKLLETVEH
+360 VNDEQNAKLLETVEQ
-375 YDNPVEIVI
+375 YNNPIEIVI

-406 ADSIKLIE
+406 AESEKLIE

-444 NFQRVID
+444 NFQKVIE

-470 QSEIPKTEAVVSVS
+470 ESVIAKTEVVVSVS

-492 EQASVN
+492 EQAIVN
-498 QIVEPAKREVAQRVV
+498 QIIEPAKREVAQRVV
-513 DAKRAIIEALP
+513 DAKRAIIEAIP

-539 KPEVKEQVIKQITY
+539 KPEVKEKVLRQI
-553 ALNTGQG
+553 AFAQNNGQG
-560 NIFAESIIQEA
+560 NIFAEGIVHEA
-571 VAQYETVVTQYK
+571 DAQYETVVTQYK

-596 DEIETY
+596 DEIETH
-602 FENFDLDTSAGFDL
+602 FEDFDLDTTAGFDL

-623 RVRGLIDSKVSIIG
+623 KVKGLVDNKVSSIG
-637 VRHGAHFKETPVNQ
+637 VIHGAHFKETPVNQ

-662 DYDQCPDLLH
+662 DYDQCSDLLH
-672 KLVSQAVAK
+672 KLVSQAITK
-681 LSEGVTDVKEL
+681 LSEGVTDAKQL

-705 RIWEQMKRHF
+705 RIWDQMKRHF

-721 YGTPEV
+721 YSTPEV

-734 AWSFSALSKNGYKD
+734 AWSFSALSKDGYKD
-748 FKENL
+748 FKENI
-753 PVRDVTKYV
+753 PVSHATKYV

-777 SSSEKVLSQIIE
+777 SSSEKILSQIIE
-789 EDKSIIKWLRPAD
+789 EDGSIIKWLRPAE

-808 WANNSRLYYPDFVI
+808 WANNSRLYYPDFVV
-822 ERNDAIYLVEV
+822 ERSDAFYLVEV
-833 KAANQVDTG
+833 KAANQVEAL

-848 RAASNYCR
+848 RAAINYCK
-856 YATEYNLVNG
+856 YASEYNVANG
-866 KKPWKYVIFPHDKID
+866 KKPWKYVIFPHDRIS
-881 LNVTFDYLLNLSE
+881 LNVSFENLLNNSI

>member
-1 MNTKANYIK
+1 MNTRANYIK

-15 RQPLQESLDIIADL
+15 RQPLQESLDIVADL
-29 TGKLSFTKEVDLAEE
+29 TNKLSFTKEVDLAEE
-44 LSIVSK
+44 LSIVSQN
-50 HYPSCT
+50 YPSCT

-84 YLYLEKGVKNFF
+84 YLYLEKGVRNFF
-96 VLAPNLTIYDKLIED
+96 VLSPNLTIYEKLIED

-135 ITGDNYDSTGARATL
+135 ITGDNYASLGGLFSDS
-150 YLETEVRINVFNISK
+150 EIRINVFNISK

-171 TPTRGSEKGRLPRIK
+171 NPRGKDKGQLPRIK
-186 RLAEYLGQSYWNHL
+186 RLAEYLGQSYWDYL

-213 HRYKADSSAAAIN
+213 HRYKADSSAAAVN
-226 ELKPVFGIEL
+226 DLKPIFGIEL
-236 TATPLDERGNAFKN
+236 TATPLDDRGNAFKN
-250 IVYEYNLAQALA
+250 IVFEYNLAQALA

-284 DEDIEHIKLEDAI
+284 DQDIERIKLEDAI

-331 HARDTLSYIQSKIF
+331 HARETLYYIQSKAF
-345 FNGLYADKV
+345 YNGLYSDKV

-375 YDNPVEIVI
+375 YDNLVEIVI

-444 NFQRVID
+444 NFQKVIE

-458 ILQRFS
+458 ILKRFS

-470 QSEIPKTEAVVSVS
+470 ENSIAKTEAVMSIS
-484 VFEAAQQA
+484 TFEVAQQA
-492 EQASVN
+492 EQTVVN

-524 TLGKIEGVTKVEDLN
+524 ILGKMEGVTKIEDLK
-539 KPEVKEQVIKQITY
+539 KPEIKDQVIKQITY

-560 NIFAESIIQEA
+560 NIFAESIVQEA
-571 VAQYETVVTQYK
+571 VAQYERVITQYQD
-583 ENIIEIPRIDLVQ
+583 NIIEIPRIDLVQ
-596 DEIETY
+596 DEIETW
-602 FENFDLDTSAGFDL
+602 FEDFDLDTSVGFDI

-623 RVRGLIDSKVSIIG
+623 KVRGLVDNKVTSIG
-637 VRHGAHFKETPVNQ
+637 VRHGANYKENPVNQ
-651 IISELINYPEL
+651 VISELINYPEL
-662 DYDQCPDLLH
+662 DYDQCPDLLN
-672 KLVSQAVAK
+672 KLASQAVSK
-681 LSEGVTDVKEL
+681 ISEGVADAKEL
-692 HTLIRQSRKIIAH
+692 HTLIRQSRKIVAS

-721 YGTPEV
+721 YSKPEV

-734 AWSFSALSKNGYKD
+734 AWSFSALSKDGYKD
-748 FKENL
+748 FKENI
-753 PVRDVTKYV
+753 PVRDATKYV
-762 YMGFTKSCHPQYKFD
+762 YMGFTKACHPQYKFD
-777 SSSEKVLSQIIE
+777 SSSEKVLAQIVE
-789 EDKSIIKWLRPAD
+789 EDKSISKWLRPAD
-802 KQFRIY
+802 KQFRLY
-808 WANNSRLYYPDFVI
+808 WANNSRLYYPDFVV

-848 RAASNYCR
+848 RAAMNYCK
-856 YATEYNLVNG
+856 YASEYNIANG
-866 KKPWKYVIFPHDKID
+866 KKPWKYVIFPHDRIA
-881 LNVTFDYLLNLSE
+881 LNVSFDSLLNHSE

>member
-1 MNTKANYIK
+1 MNKNANYIK

-15 RQPLQESLDIIADL
+15 RLPLQESLDIVADL
-29 TGKLSFTKEVDLAEE
+29 TSKLSFTKEVDLTEE
-44 LSIVSK
+44 LSIVSQ

-84 YLYLEKGVKNFF
+84 YLYLEKGVRNFF

-135 ITGDNYDSTGARATL
+135 ITGDNYASLGGL
-150 YLETEVRINVFNISK
+150 FSESEIRINVFNISK

-171 TPTRGSEKGRLPRIK
+171 TPTRGAEKGRLPRIK
-186 RLAEYLGQSYWNHL
+186 RLAEYLGQSYWDYL

-226 ELKPVFGIEL
+226 DLKPIFGIEL

-284 DEDIEHIKLEDAI
+284 DEDIERIKLEDAI
-297 SLHEDVKTELEV
+297 SLHVDVKTELEV

-319 KPFILIVCKDIA
+319 KPFILVVCRDIA
-331 HARDTLSYIQSKIF
+331 HARDTLSYIQSNAF
-345 FNGLYADKV
+345 YSGHYADKV

-360 VNDEQNAKLLETVEH
+360 INDEQNAKLLETVEH

-444 NFQRVID
+444 NFQKVIE

-458 ILQRFS
+458 ILKRFS
-464 FVELNQ
+464 YVVLDQDNAVA
-470 QSEIPKTEAVVSVS
+470 KTEAVMSVS
-484 VFEAAQQA
+484 TFEVAQQA
-492 EQASVN
+492 EQEIVN

-553 ALNTGQG
+553 ALNIGQG
-560 NIFAESIIQEA
+560 NIFAESIVQEA

-602 FENFDLDTSAGFDL
+602 FEDFDLDTSVGFDL

-623 RVRGLIDSKVSIIG
+623 KVRGLVDNKVSSIG
-637 VRHGAHFKETPVNQ
+637 VIHGAHFKETPVNQ

-672 KLVSQAVAK
+672 KLVTQAVAK
-681 LSEGVTDVKEL
+681 LSDGVTDAKEL
-692 HTLIRQSRKIIAH
+692 HTLIRQSRKIVAH
-705 RIWEQMKRHF
+705 RIWEQMKSHF
-715 KQSEPK
+715 KQSIPK
-721 YGTPEV
+721 YSKPDV

-734 AWSFSALSKNGYKD
+734 AWSFSALAKDGYKD
-748 FKENL
+748 FKENI
-753 PVRDVTKYV
+753 PVRDATKYV

-777 SSSEKVLSQIIE
+777 SSSEKVLAQILE
-789 EDKSIIKWLRPAD
+789 EDVSITKWMRPAD

-808 WANNSRLYYPDFVI
+808 WANNSRLYYPDFVV
-822 ERNDAIYLVEV
+822 ERDDAIYLVEV

-848 RAASNYCR
+848 RAAMNYCK
-856 YATEYNLVNG
+856 YASDYNIANG
-866 KKPWKYVIFPHDKID
+866 KKPWKYVIFPHDRIV
-881 LNVTFDYLLNLSE
+881 LNVSFDNLLNTAE

>member
-1 MNTKANYIK
+1 MNKNANYIK

-15 RQPLQESLDIIADL
+15 RQPLQESLDIVADL
-29 TGKLSFTKEVDLAEE
+29 TSKLSINKEVDLTEE
-44 LSIVSK
+44 LSIVSQ
-50 HYPSCT
+50 HYPSCS

-84 YLYLEKGVKNFF
+84 YLYLEKGVRNFF

-135 ITGDNYDSTGARATL
+135 ITGDNYASLGGL
-150 YLETEVRINVFNISK
+150 FSESEIRINVFNISK

-171 TPTRGSEKGRLPRIK
+171 TPTRGAEKGRLPRIK
-186 RLAEYLGQSYWNHL
+186 RLAEYLGQSYWDYL

-213 HRYKADSSAAAIN
+213 HRYKADSSAAAVN
-226 ELKPVFGIEL
+226 DLKPIFGIEL
-236 TATPLDERGNAFKN
+236 TATPFDERGNAFKN

-284 DEDIEHIKLEDAI
+284 DEDIERIKLEDAI

-331 HARDTLSYIQSKIF
+331 HARDTLSYIQSKAF
-345 FNGLYADKV
+345 YNGLYADKV

-444 NFQRVID
+444 NFQKVIE

-470 QSEIPKTEAVVSVS
+470 DNSIAKTEAVVSVS
-484 VFEAAQQA
+484 TFEVAQQA
-492 EQASVN
+492 EQEVVN

-524 TLGKIEGVTKVEDLN
+524 TLGKMEGVTKVEDLK

-560 NIFAESIIQEA
+560 NIFAESIVQEA
-571 VAQYETVVTQYK
+571 VAQYERVITQYQD
-583 ENIIEIPRIDLVQ
+583 NIIEIPRIDLVQ
-596 DEIETY
+596 DEIETW
-602 FENFDLDTSAGFDL
+602 FEDFDLDTNAGFDL
-616 RVLKEEI
+616 RVLTEEI
-623 RVRGLIDSKVSIIG
+623 KVRGLVDNKVSSIG
-637 VRHGAHFKETPVNQ
+637 VRHGANYKETPINQ
-651 IISELINYPEL
+651 VISELINYPEL
-662 DYDQCPDLLH
+662 DYDQCPDLLN
-672 KLVSQAVAK
+672 KLANQAVAK
-681 LSEGVTDVKEL
+681 ISEGVIDSKEL
-692 HTLIRQSRKIIAH
+692 HTLIRQSRKIVAS

-721 YGTPEV
+721 YSKPEV

-734 AWSFSALSKNGYKD
+734 AWSFSALSKDGYKD
-748 FKENL
+748 FKENI
-753 PVRDVTKYV
+753 PVRDATKYV
-762 YMGFTKSCHPQYKFD
+762 YMGFTKACHPQYKFD

-789 EDKSIIKWLRPAD
+789 EDRSITKWLRPAD

-808 WANNSRLYYPDFVI
+808 WANNSRLYYPDFVV

-848 RAASNYCR
+848 RAAMNYCK
-856 YATEYNLVNG
+856 YASDYSMANG
-866 KKPWKYVIFPHDKID
+866 KKPWKYVIFPHDRIV
-881 LNVTFDYLLNLSE
+881 LNVSFDSLLNTAE

>member
-1 MNTKANYIK
+1 MNTRANYIK

-15 RQPLQESLDIIADL
+15 RQPLQESLDIVADL
-29 TGKLSFTKEVDLAEE
+29 TSKLSFTKEVDLAEE

-50 HYPSCT
+50 DYPSCT

-84 YLYLEKGVKNFF
+84 YLYLEKGVRNFF
-96 VLAPNLTIYDKLIED
+96 VLAPNLTLYDKLIED

-135 ITGDNYDSTGARATL
+135 ITGDNYASLGGL
-150 YLETEVRINVFNISK
+150 FSESEIRINVFNISK

-171 TPTRGSEKGRLPRIK
+171 TPTRGAEKGRLPRIK
-186 RLAEYLGQSYWNHL
+186 RLAEYLGQSYWDYL

-213 HRYKADSSAAAIN
+213 HRYKADSSAAAVN
-226 ELKPVFGIEL
+226 DLKPIFGIEL
-236 TATPLDERGNAFKN
+236 TATPFDERGNAFKN
-250 IVYEYNLAQALA
+250 IVYEYNLAQALS

-284 DEDIEHIKLEDAI
+284 DEDIERIKLEDAI

-319 KPFILIVCKDIA
+319 KPFILVVCKDIA
-331 HARDTLSYIQSKIF
+331 HARDTLSYIQSKAF
-345 FNGLYADKV
+345 YTGHYADKV

-444 NFQRVID
+444 NFQKVIE

-470 QSEIPKTEAVVSVS
+470 DNSIAKTEAVVSVS
-484 VFEAAQQA
+484 TFEVAQQA
-492 EQASVN
+492 EQEVVN

-513 DAKRAIIEALP
+513 DAKKAIIEALP
-524 TLGKIEGVTKVEDLN
+524 TLGKMEGVTKVEDLK

-560 NIFAESIIQEA
+560 NIFAESIVQEA
-571 VAQYETVVTQYK
+571 VAQYERVITQYQD
-583 ENIIEIPRIDLVQ
+583 NIIEIPRIDLVQ
-596 DEIETY
+596 DEIETW
-602 FENFDLDTSAGFDL
+602 FEDFDLDTNAGFDL
-616 RVLKEEI
+616 RVLTEEI
-623 RVRGLIDSKVSIIG
+623 KVRGLVDNKVSSIG
-637 VRHGAHFKETPVNQ
+637 VRHGANYKETPVNQ
-651 IISELINYPEL
+651 VISELINYPEL
-662 DYDQCPDLLH
+662 DYDQCPDLLN
-672 KLVSQAVAK
+672 KLANQAVAK
-681 LSEGVTDVKEL
+681 ISEGVIDSKEL
-692 HTLIRQSRKIIAH
+692 HTLIRQSRKIVAS
-705 RIWEQMKRHF
+705 RIWGQMKRHF

-721 YGTPEV
+721 YSKPEV

-734 AWSFSALSKNGYKD
+734 AWSFSALSKDGYKD
-748 FKENL
+748 FNENI
-753 PVRDVTKYV
+753 PVRDATKYV
-762 YMGFTKSCHPQYKFD
+762 YMGFTKACHPQYKFD
-777 SSSEKVLSQIIE
+777 SSSEKVLAQIVE
-789 EDKSIIKWLRPAD
+789 EDKSISKWLRPAD
-802 KQFRIY
+802 KQFRLY
-808 WANNSRLYYPDFVI
+808 WSNNSRLYYPDFVV

-848 RAASNYCR
+848 RAAMNYCK
-856 YATEYNLVNG
+856 YASEYNIANG
-866 KKPWKYVIFPHDKID
+866 KKPWKYVIFPHDRIVI
-881 LNVTFDYLLNLSE
+881 NVSFDSLLNTAE

>member
-1 MNTKANYIK
+1 MNTRANYIK

-15 RQPLQESLDIIADL
+15 RQPLQESLDIVADL
-29 TGKLSFTKEVDLAEE
+29 TSKLSFAKEVDLAEE
-44 LSIVSK
+44 LSIVSQ
-50 HYPSCT
+50 HYPSCS

-84 YLYLEKGVKNFF
+84 YLYLEKGVRNFF

-135 ITGDNYDSTGARATL
+135 ITGDNYASLGGL
-150 YLETEVRINVFNISK
+150 FSESEIRINVFNISK

-171 TPTRGSEKGRLPRIK
+171 TPTRGAEKGRLPRIK
-186 RLAEYLGQSYWNHL
+186 RLAEYLGQSYWDYL

-226 ELKPVFGIEL
+226 DLKPVFGIEL

-250 IVYEYNLAQALA
+250 IVYEYNLAKALA
-262 DGKFVKNPAIAYRSD
+262 DGFYVKNPAIAYRSD

-284 DEDIEHIKLEDAI
+284 DEDIERIKLEDAI

-319 KPFILIVCKDIA
+319 KPFILVVCRDIA
-331 HARDTLSYIQSKIF
+331 HARDTLSYIQSNAF
-345 FNGLYADKV
+345 YSGHYSDKV

-360 VNDEQNAKLLETVEH
+360 INDEQNAKLLETVEQ

-444 NFQRVID
+444 NFQKVIE

-470 QSEIPKTEAVVSVS
+470 ESAIAKTEAVVSVS
-484 VFEAAQQA
+484 TFEVAQQA
-492 EQASVN
+492 EQEVVN
-498 QIVEPAKREVAQRVV
+498 QISEPAKREVAQRVV

-524 TLGKIEGVTKVEDLN
+524 TLGKMEGVTKVEDLN

-560 NIFAESIIQEA
+560 NIFAESIVQEA
-571 VAQYETVVTQYK
+571 VVQYEKVVTQYK

-602 FENFDLDTSAGFDL
+602 FEDFDLDTSAGFDL

-623 RVRGLIDSKVSIIG
+623 KVRGLVDNKVSSIG
-637 VRHGAHFKETPVNQ
+637 VIHGAHFKETPVNQ

-681 LSEGVTDVKEL
+681 LSEGITESKEL
-692 HTLIRQSRKIIAH
+692 HTLIRQSRKIVAH

-721 YGTPEV
+721 YSTPEV

-734 AWSFSALSKNGYKD
+734 AWSFSALSKDGYKD
-748 FKENL
+748 FKENI
-753 PVRDVTKYV
+753 PVRDATKYV

-777 SSSEKVLSQIIE
+777 SSSEKVLAQIIE
-789 EDKSIIKWLRPAD
+789 EDQSITKWLRPAD

-808 WANNSRLYYPDFVI
+808 WANNSRLYYPDFVV

-848 RAASNYCR
+848 RAAMNYCK
-856 YATEYNLVNG
+856 YATEYNVANG
-866 KKPWKYVIFPHDKID
+866 KKPWKYVIFPHDRIA
-881 LNVTFDYLLNLSE
+881 LNVSFDSLLNTAE